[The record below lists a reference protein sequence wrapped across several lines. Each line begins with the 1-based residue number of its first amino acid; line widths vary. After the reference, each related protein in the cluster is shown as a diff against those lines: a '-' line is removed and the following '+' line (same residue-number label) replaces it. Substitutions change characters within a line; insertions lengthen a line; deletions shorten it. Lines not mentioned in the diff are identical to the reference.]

1 MSGIELAGL
10 LLGVL
15 PLVKSGLELLWEDK
29 NDFGIVSAV
38 ALRLGLFD
46 ARGVVNEVR
55 EHFIRGDGGLDQA
68 MAFKD
73 SYTPTFNM
81 VGVAGAILAQIALTA
96 LGLPNLDATHWTARA
111 SFVMGLVAGSLAV
124 FCSCVLQSKMSA
136 LHNAH
141 AVQRWLTR
149 PRENWGDLRSYAFDQ
164 KVFSKVVPLSD
175 RTEVFVPSFSWL
187 GVENHTKDL
196 GAIDLDAMK
205 QKLSQLTEMSNEE
218 AYRPSLSAALILTAP
233 SQLLNIALGSLL
245 TGFGIYFGFVY
256 SARLPAIEDN
266 HSALIVLAVYIASA
280 ASGLLLFYFPV
291 LVKLVATMRDQKRN
305 GLEEEIKKLEVAIQ
319 EVQRSH
325 AASKQDGVLSALTRI
340 ISLQE
345 EQLQLQVNSQA
356 LPASRFHLPRSH
368 APSSRPSSPSPRSR
382 SF

>member
-29 NDFGIVSAV
+29 NDIGIVSAV

-46 ARGVVNEVR
+46 ARGVVKEVR

-124 FCSCVLQSKMSA
+124 FYSCVLQSKMSA

-141 AVQRWLTR
+141 AVRRWLTR

-175 RTEVFVPSFSWL
+175 RTEVSVPSFSWL
-187 GVENHTKDL
+187 GVENPTKDL

-319 EVQRSH
+319 EMQRSH

>member
-15 PLVKSGLELLWEDK
+15 PLVKSGLALLWEDK

-141 AVQRWLTR
+141 AVRRWLTR

-187 GVENHTKDL
+187 GVENPTKDL